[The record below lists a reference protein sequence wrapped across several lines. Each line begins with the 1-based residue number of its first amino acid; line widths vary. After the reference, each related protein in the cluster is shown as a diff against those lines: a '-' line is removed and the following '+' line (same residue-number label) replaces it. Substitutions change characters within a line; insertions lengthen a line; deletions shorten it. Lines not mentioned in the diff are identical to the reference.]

1 MVLDDYHAIRG
12 EDAHDLLS
20 GLVRHWPE
28 RLHLVLISR
37 TSPPL
42 PLAGLR
48 AKGRLTEIRTHNL
61 RFTPEETSAFLRKTV
76 PTPLSQD
83 TLDLLD
89 RRLEGWIA
97 GLRLLTLSAFAARET
112 ERELAALSGSNV
124 EIAEYLVYEVLSG
137 QSPAMRRFLLVT
149 SVCDR
154 FCAELCEHVLASA
167 HGLSVRGSIGGAG
180 SADGS
185 PDDVRGYIRWLDSHN
200 LFVVSLDNEGKWH
213 RYHQL
218 FQEMLQRHLAAEFGA
233 QQLASLHRAAAA
245 WFGDRGM
252 VDEAVGHALQAADF
266 DQAASF
272 MVTGLQEVLN
282 REDRATLDRWL
293 SRLPEDF
300 IQQRPWLLLIR
311 AFAFQFSWRLTT
323 VGKLIG
329 QIEVL
334 LNQGSE
340 AASRQGNSEDFQTL
354 RGLLALMRGQQLFHG
369 CQASEAITR
378 FEEVLKLLP
387 EGWRYPRGAARF
399 YWALCMRAIG
409 KADAA
414 RMGLT
419 EEFESLV
426 VKTDAYAPRLA
437 FGMAFNHLETGH
449 LEEARHMAHMM
460 LDLASPGRL
469 LILQGF
475 ARYFLGMVHYCWNDL
490 ATAERHFGE
499 GVDIRRATHAL
510 AARSCMLGMAL
521 VLMAKGE
528 TGGAREM
535 LELLSQLDMERTG
548 VVGDDA
554 RSLQAQLDYAQGN
567 AEAAFR
573 WADAYSSPVPDRLI
587 DFVQDPH
594 LAKAGLLIARGA
606 EGDLEVS
613 LGILDALNE
622 IAERR
627 YCTRLQTDI
636 LAARAVVL
644 EQQGRSVAALA
655 SLEHAV
661 ENARMSG
668 CVRSFVGLGATMRSL
683 LLRLAGRGYAVET
696 VRRILDA
703 FPQPD
708 AGAGAAAGTRCA
720 PPMPACLNR

>member
-1 MVLDDYHAIRG
+1 MRFAAKMR
-12 EDAHDLLS
+12 HDLLS
-20 GLVRHWPE
+20 GLLRHWPE

-76 PTPLSQD
+76 PAPLSQD

-97 GLRLLTLSAFAARET
+97 GLRLLTLSAFATRET
-112 ERELAALSGSNV
+112 EGELAALSGSNV

-137 QSPAMRRFLLVT
+137 QSPAMRRFLLAT

-167 HGLSVRGSIGGAG
+167 HGLSVRDSIGGAD

-213 RYHQL
+213 RYHHL
-218 FQEMLQRHLAAEFGA
+218 FQELLQRHLAAEFGA
-233 QQLASLHRAAAA
+233 QQLANLHRAAAA

-311 AFAFQFSWRLTT
+311 AFALQFSWRLTT

-334 LNQGSE
+334 LNEGSE

-354 RGLLALMRGQQLFHG
+354 RGSLALMPRP
-369 CQASEAITR
+369 AAI
-378 FEEVLKLLP
+378 
-387 EGWRYPRGAARF
+387 PR
-399 YWALCMRAIG
+399 MPG
-409 KADAA
+409 K
-414 RMGLT
+414 R
-419 EEFESLV
+419 S
-426 VKTDAYAPRLA
+426 
-437 FGMAFNHLETGH
+437 H
-449 LEEARHMAHMM
+449 
-460 LDLASPGRL
+460 
-469 LILQGF
+469 
-475 ARYFLGMVHYCWNDL
+475 
-490 ATAERHFGE
+490 
-499 GVDIRRATHAL
+499 HAL
-510 AARSCMLGMAL
+510 R
-521 VLMAKGE
+521 
-528 TGGAREM
+528 GGA
-535 LELLSQLDMERTG
+535 
-548 VVGDDA
+548 
-554 RSLQAQLDYAQGN
+554 
-567 AEAAFR
+567 EA
-573 WADAYSSPVPDRLI
+573 S
-587 DFVQDPH
+587 
-594 LAKAGLLIARGA
+594 ARG
-606 EGDLEVS
+606 V
-613 LGILDALNE
+613 ALP
-622 IAERR
+622 
-627 YCTRLQTDI
+627 
-636 LAARAVVL
+636 AR
-644 EQQGRSVAALA
+644 G
-655 SLEHAV
+655 
-661 ENARMSG
+661 
-668 CVRSFVGLGATMRSL
+668 RSL
-683 LLRLAGRGYAVET
+683 LLGPRHAGDWEG
-696 VRRILDA
+696 
-703 FPQPD
+703 
-708 AGAGAAAGTRCA
+708 
-720 PPMPACLNR
+720 